1 MERDPDQLDPNTA
14 AAEAEDATRRPGAD
28 RMPTPDEERS
38 AEAAAEALTEE
49 MPKVAEHYEEM
60 TEIGVNVKGEGEIP
74 G

>member
-1 MERDPDQLDPNTA
+1 MERDPDQLDPTPVS
-14 AAEAEDATRRPGAD
+14 AEAPDATRGPGAD

-49 MPKVAEHYEEM
+49 MPSVAEHYEEM
-60 TEIGVNVKGEGEIP
+60 TEIGANVKGEGEIP